1 MQRHD
6 NIPVNLNTFR
16 TLLEVQTSATSL
28 VDFAVSNGLN
38 YQMLV
43 ALRRGRQ
50 LAVTP
55 ANLAKLANV
64 FGVEAETLKA

>member
-16 TLLEVQTSATSL
+16 TLLEVQTSASSL
-28 VDFAVSNGLN
+28 VDFAVSHGLN

-50 LAVTP
+50 SSVTP
-55 ANLAKLANV
+55 ANLAKIATAL
-64 FGVEAETLKA
+64 GIEAESLKA